1 MSNLRY
7 YSNSSYYLGL
17 ESKQVNFPPPSCPQ
31 IVELK
36 NVKYQFRAE
45 DAEFKIPNL
54 RYIGLF
60 SLSIVFKTEGL

>member
-1 MSNLRY
+1 MSNLPY
-7 YSNSSYYLGL
+7 YSNPSYYLGL
-17 ESKQVNFPPPSCPQ
+17 ESKQVHFPPPVCPQ

-36 NVKYQFRAE
+36 NVKDQFRVE

-60 SLSIVFKTEGL
+60 SMSIVFKTEGL